1 MSFDGAERMHNC
13 MATCTKRSASPFD
26 GTRLKTLT
34 LHRTGASGRGPGFIS
49 TLRSRPWAV
58 ETAGSNATA
67 PASHAPITKDFCIEF
82 RSFDRYLTGRLL
94 FQVLP
99 DA

>member
-1 MSFDGAERMHNC
+1 MSFDGSERMQSC

-26 GTRLKTLT
+26 GTRLKIST
-34 LHRTGASGRGPGFIS
+34 LHRTGAFGLGPGFIS

-58 ETAGSNATA
+58 ETAGSNATV
-67 PASHAPITKDFCIEF
+67 PTSHAPITNDFCIEF
-82 RSFDRYLTGRLL
+82 HSFDRWLTGRLL